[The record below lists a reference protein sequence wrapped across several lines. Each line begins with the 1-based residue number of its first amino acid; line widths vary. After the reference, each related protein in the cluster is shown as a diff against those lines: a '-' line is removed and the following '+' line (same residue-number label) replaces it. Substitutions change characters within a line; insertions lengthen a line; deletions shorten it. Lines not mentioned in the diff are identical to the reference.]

1 MKPLKYLFISSMLF
15 VATSCGNSWL
25 DLEPS
30 TSVDTETSI
39 KILSDV
45 EFTLNGIYS
54 TMQSS
59 DAYSGRLVYYGDVTG
74 DDMQAV
80 SSTKRVANYYRFNF
94 TKDDNPSSHWSYL
107 YSIIQNCNLIL
118 MNIDKLVIDEDDKAY
133 RDDLKG
139 EALAIR
145 GLALFDLTRIFGY
158 PYLKDNGASLGVPI
172 IEGLSTIDSKPTR
185 NTVAQ
190 CYTKIID
197 DLTQSLSL
205 LGEKFNKGKINKWG
219 AMVLLSRVYLY
230 KGENA
235 NALKMASDA
244 IIGAEKNKYALW
256 TNEDYPTAW
265 GEDASASKPGSIV
278 RNRKSHY

>member
-158 PYLKDNGASLGVPI
+158 PYLQR
-172 IEGLSTIDSKPTR
+172 LSGSFSCRICTSESGIFYSSVKRSGKTIS
-185 NTVAQ
+185 
-190 CYTKIID
+190 
-197 DLTQSLSL
+197 
-205 LGEKFNKGKINKWG
+205 
-219 AMVLLSRVYLY
+219 
-230 KGENA
+230 
-235 NALKMASDA
+235 
-244 IIGAEKNKYALW
+244 
-256 TNEDYPTAW
+256 
-265 GEDASASKPGSIV
+265 GSIKGYPCSIFCCDVVNLDRFRESGRVDLFSGGISGYLRKYPV
-278 RNRKSHY
+278 RI

>member
-1 MKPLKYLFISSMLF
+1 M
-15 VATSCGNSWL
+15 
-25 DLEPS
+25 
-30 TSVDTETSI
+30 
-39 KILSDV
+39 SDV

-80 SSTKRVANYYRFNF
+80 SSTKRVANYYRLTLLRMITLQSLVLSLFYH
-94 TKDDNPSSHWSYL
+94 PG
-107 YSIIQNCNLIL
+107 IRNLIL
-118 MNIDKLVIDEDDKAY
+118 MNIDKPVIDEDDTY

-158 PYLKDNGASLGVPI
+158 PYLKDDGASLGVPI

-205 LGEKFNKGKINKWG
+205 LVKNSNKGKINKWEQWYFS
-219 AMVLLSRVYLY
+219 VVFISTRV
-230 KGENA
+230 
-235 NALKMASDA
+235 KMPM
-244 IIGAEKNKYALW
+244 L
-256 TNEDYPTAW
+256 
-265 GEDASASKPGSIV
+265 
-278 RNRKSHY
+278 